1 MSTTQ
6 SFDLMSEA
14 PINRPEDVVVKFA
27 AAWNHRDPDA
37 LAALF
42 DDDAEFVNVTGL
54 WWHTRDEIRS
64 AHAYGLTRIFKDSRL
79 RATDVRVKRLS
90 AEIAVVHAR
99 MTLTGQTSVGE
110 ITAPRSRS
118 NVMSFV
124 VHQTPVGWRCASAH
138 NTDVVPGS
146 ETNIIDDHGRLRSV
160 SYREKH

>member
-90 AEIAVVHAR
+90 EEIAVVHAR

-118 NVMSFV
+118 NVMSLV

>member
-1 MSTTQ
+1 
-6 SFDLMSEA
+6 MSEA

-90 AEIAVVHAR
+90 EEIAVVHAR